1 MKNHINILGR
11 AVVIVMLV
19 LLAAATTVA
28 VAADNRDRGSLIAVE
43 QEGKVTIAVKQ
54 VRDGENISTERIYKV
69 SPYALV
75 FNEQGKRVKPGEL
88 KLPADVFFEYSN
100 TTQGAVIKMLKVTPQ

>member
-1 MKNHINILGR
+1 MNNYTNIMGK

-19 LLAAATTVA
+19 LLVATMA
-28 VAADNRDRGSLIAVE
+28 VAATAENRDRGSLIAVE
-43 QEGKVTIAVKQ
+43 QDGKVIIAVRQ
-54 VRDGENISTERIYKV
+54 VRNGENISSERIYKL

-75 FNEQGKRVKPGEL
+75 YSEQGKRVKPGDL
-88 KLPADVFFEYSN
+88 KMPADVYFEYSN